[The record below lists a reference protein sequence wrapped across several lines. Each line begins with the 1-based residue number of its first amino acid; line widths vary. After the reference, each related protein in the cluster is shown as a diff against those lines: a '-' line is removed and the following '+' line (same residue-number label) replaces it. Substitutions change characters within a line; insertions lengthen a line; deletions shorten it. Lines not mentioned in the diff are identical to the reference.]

1 MLKKSVGIF
10 NKYIYFYFRFKQEE
24 YMHQPVRKVIVTGV
38 ILLAV
43 LVLLLFSVRNIFIRQ
58 YIGHKL
64 EKLEKTRRISIHY
77 DDIKMIGLSGIQI
90 EGVSVIP
97 QDADTFLQSHSFR
110 MKLDRSSLLLLKI
123 SVKSIEADRVNISFI
138 KKDTTSNFDF
148 LYHTATSQNVT
159 VRTET
164 EQNFA
169 RKTSR
174 LFSLLFKLLPDNATL
189 RNLSVSYL
197 NKGDELVIEI
207 PSLVI
212 KDSRFTTGIRS
223 TENGVQSEWVCE
235 GVLQEREKKIEAWL
249 HAKENTKIT
258 LPFLNYRWGT
268 QIQFDTLAFK
278 LEELLQKNDLHA
290 VRGQANIS
298 GLTLH
303 QRRISPDTVLLD
315 RGTIDC
321 QVNIGKNYL
330 ELDSVSRINFNQ
342 LDFHPYLKAE
352 KDSDWHITASVNKQ
366 DFPANDLF
374 VSLPKGLFNNLE
386 GLKANGTLSYHFLLD
401 VDFSSLDSLQLESSL
416 TAHNFQ
422 ITQYGNTD
430 LHKMNEPFEYT
441 VYENDE
447 PVRTFEVGEGNPS
460 FRPFLMVSR
469 YLPLAI
475 MQSEDA
481 GFFYHNGFIP
491 SAIRESLILDLKE
504 RRFARGGSTLSMQLV
519 KNVFLSRNKTI
530 ARKLEEIL
538 IVWLIESNHLTSKE
552 RMFEVYLNIVE
563 WGPFVYGAA
572 EASHFYFAKEPS
584 ALSLGECIFLASI
597 IPKPK
602 HVRYCF
608 DGLQLKPYYTEFY
621 QVILS
626 RLVDR
631 GLITPEEAEGVR
643 PEDLKITGPA
653 KYYLAGPDND
663 QTN

>member
-1 MLKKSVGIF
+1 M
-10 NKYIYFYFRFKQEE
+10 
-24 YMHQPVRKVIVTGV
+24 
-38 ILLAV
+38 
-43 LVLLLFSVRNIFIRQ
+43 
-58 YIGHKL
+58 
-64 EKLEKTRRISIHY
+64 
-77 DDIKMIGLSGIQI
+77 
-90 EGVSVIP
+90 
-97 QDADTFLQSHSFR
+97 
-110 MKLDRSSLLLLKI
+110 
-123 SVKSIEADRVNISFI
+123 
-138 KKDTTSNFDF
+138 
-148 LYHTATSQNVT
+148 
-159 VRTET
+159 
-164 EQNFA
+164 
-169 RKTSR
+169 
-174 LFSLLFKLLPDNATL
+174 
-189 RNLSVSYL
+189 
-197 NKGDELVIEI
+197 
-207 PSLVI
+207 
-212 KDSRFTTGIRS
+212 
-223 TENGVQSEWVCE
+223 
-235 GVLQEREKKIEAWL
+235 
-249 HAKENTKIT
+249 
-258 LPFLNYRWGT
+258 
-268 QIQFDTLAFK
+268 
-278 LEELLQKNDLHA
+278 
-290 VRGQANIS
+290 
-298 GLTLH
+298 
-303 QRRISPDTVLLD
+303 
-315 RGTIDC
+315 
-321 QVNIGKNYL
+321 
-330 ELDSVSRINFNQ
+330 
-342 LDFHPYLKAE
+342 
-352 KDSDWHITASVNKQ
+352 
-366 DFPANDLF
+366 
-374 VSLPKGLFNNLE
+374 FNNLE

-416 TAHNFQ
+416 TARNFQ

-430 LHKMNEPFEYT
+430 LRKMNEPFEYT